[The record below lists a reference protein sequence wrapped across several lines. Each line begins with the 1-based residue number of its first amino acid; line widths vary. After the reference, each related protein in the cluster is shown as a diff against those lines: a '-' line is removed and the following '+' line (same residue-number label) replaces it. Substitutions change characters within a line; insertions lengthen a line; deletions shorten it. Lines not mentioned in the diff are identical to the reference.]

1 MRPVRRDSLFMPVMA
16 GLIGTSW
23 IALWLWEQSP
33 YGRYLDHGRWTD
45 IGPAAVIC
53 AALPAGIVLLPAVL
67 YAGGW
72 LLMSIAMM
80 LPTTLPL
87 LNIFRRMVDGR
98 PDRVRLLAVLIAGY
112 LLAWAAFGVGAHFA
126 DVLLHRAVR
135 SLDWLAFN
143 GWAIGALVLAAAGLF
158 QFSRLKYRCLDKCR
172 TPLSFVSHHW
182 GGRTP
187 LRDAFRLGVHHG
199 AYCVGCCWALMLLM
213 FVVGT
218 GSVGWMLAL
227 GAVMALE
234 KNVSWGR
241 RVSRKLGYGLL
252 AWAAAVVFLNVTA

>member
-1 MRPVRRDSLFMPVMA
+1 MA

-23 IALWLWEQSP
+23 VTLWLWEHSP
-33 YGRYLDHGRWTD
+33 YGRYLEHGRWTD
-45 IGPAAVIC
+45 FGPAAVIC
-53 AALPAGIVLLPAVL
+53 RTLPAGNVLLPALL

-72 LLMSIAMM
+72 LLMTAAMM

-87 LNIFRRMVDGR
+87 MNIFRRMVDAR
-98 PDRVRLLAVLIAGY
+98 PDRMRLFTLLIAGY
-112 LLAWAAFGVGAHFA
+112 LLAWAGFGVSAHVA
-126 DVLLHRAVR
+126 DALLHSAVQ

-143 GWAIGALVLAAAGLF
+143 GWAIGALVLALAGLF
-158 QFSRLKYRCLDKCR
+158 QFSQLKYHCLDKCR
-172 TPLSFVSHHW
+172 SPISFVSHHW

-187 LRDAFRLGVHHG
+187 LRDAFRLGLHHG

-227 GAVMALE
+227 GAIMALE
-234 KNVSWGR
+234 KNMPWGR
-241 RVSRKLGYGLL
+241 QVSRKLGYGLL
-252 AWAAAVVFLNVTA
+252 AWAAAVVFMNVGA

>member
-1 MRPVRRDSLFMPVMA
+1 MRSVHGGSPFVPVMA

-23 IALWLWEQSP
+23 VALWLWEQSP
-33 YGRYLDHGRWTD
+33 YGRYLEHGRWTD

-53 AALPAGIVLLPAVL
+53 AALPAGSVLLPALL

-87 LNIFRRMVDGR
+87 LNIFRRIIDAR
-98 PDRVRLLAVLIAGY
+98 PDRVRLLALIIAGY
-112 LLAWAAFGVGAHFA
+112 LLTWAAFAIGAHLVDA
-126 DVLLHRAVR
+126 LLHRAVG
-135 SLDWLAFN
+135 SLDFLMLN
-143 GWAIGALVLAAAGLF
+143 GWVLGALVLTVAGLF
-158 QFSRLKYRCLDKCR
+158 QFSQLKYRCLDKCR
-172 TPLSFVSHHW
+172 TPLGFVTHHW

-187 LRDAFRLGVHHG
+187 LRDAFRLGLHHG

-227 GAVMALE
+227 GAVMAFE
-234 KNVSWGR
+234 KNVPWGR
-241 RVSRKLGYGLL
+241 LVSRKLGYGLL
-252 AWAAAVVFLNVTA
+252 AWAAAVVFLNVSA

>member
-1 MRPVRRDSLFMPVMA
+1 MRPVRGKPLFVPVMA
-16 GLIGTSW
+16 GLIATTW
-23 IALWLWEQSP
+23 VALWLWEQSP
-33 YGRYLDHGRWTD
+33 YGRYLEHERWTD

-53 AALPAGIVLLPAVL
+53 AALPGGTLLLPAFL

-72 LLMSIAMM
+72 LLMSAAMM

-87 LNIFRRMVDGR
+87 LNIFRRMVDAR
-98 PDRVRLLAVLIAGY
+98 PDRVRLLVLLSAGY
-112 LLAWAAFGVGAHFA
+112 LLTWAGFGIGAHLVDA
-126 DVLLHRAVR
+126 LLHRAVR
-135 SLDWLAFN
+135 SLDWLVFN
-143 GWAIGALVLAAAGLF
+143 GWVIGAFVLALAGLF

-187 LRDAFRLGVHHG
+187 LRDAFRLGMHHG
-199 AYCVGCCWALMLLM
+199 AYCIGCCWALMLLM

-234 KNVSWGR
+234 KNVPWGR
-241 RVSRKLGYGLL
+241 LVSRKLGYGLL
-252 AWAAAVVFLNVTA
+252 AWAAAVVFLNVSA

>member
-1 MRPVRRDSLFMPVMA
+1 MRSERNDHLFVPVMA

-33 YGRYLDHGRWTD
+33 YGRYLEHERWTD

-53 AALPAGIVLLPAVL
+53 AALPAGTVVLPTLL

-72 LLMSIAMM
+72 LLMSAAMM

-87 LNIFRRMVDGR
+87 LNIFRRMVEER
-98 PDRVRLLAVLIAGY
+98 MDRTRLLVLLIVGY
-112 LLAWAAFGVGAHFA
+112 LLTWAVFGIVTHVLDA
-126 DVLLHRAVR
+126 LLHRAAR
-135 SLDWLAFN
+135 SIDWLVFN
-143 GWAIGALVLAAAGLF
+143 GWAVGAVVLALAGLF
-158 QFSRLKYRCLDKCR
+158 QFSRLKYHCLDKCR

-187 LRDAFRLGVHHG
+187 LRDAFRLGLHHG
-199 AYCVGCCWALMLLM
+199 AYCIGCCWALMLLM
-213 FVVGT
+213 FVVGI
-218 GSVGWMLAL
+218 GNVGWMLAL
-227 GAVMALE
+227 GAVMAFE

-241 RVSRKLGYGLL
+241 LISSKVGYSLL
-252 AWAAAVVFLNVTA
+252 VWAAVVVYLNVNA